1 METLVGFT
9 YQFQFQTFRSIKLSV
24 VWFNIMNKCNF
35 IKHDR
40 HRHLQ
45 RYRQFLF
52 WDKSLDLSHKA
63 ALFLKNKINIT
74 KIILVTQ
81 SVSLKGSAVFST
93 ASSLHK
99 INWKHR
105 SITFLRVSPTL
116 TRDLIFFFPP
126 QLSASSVITLNSN
139 FKQVKANHKLLQFS
153 QF

>member
-1 METLVGFT
+1 MAVRWRHWLILHISQ
-9 YQFQFQTFRSIKLSV
+9 YQTFRSIKLFV
-24 VWFNIMNKCNF
+24 VWFNIMSKCNF

-40 HRHLQ
+40 HLQ
-45 RYRQFLF
+45 GYRQFLF
-52 WDKSLDLSHKA
+52 WDKSLDLSYKA

-81 SVSLKGSAVFST
+81 SVSLKRSAVFST

-99 INWKHR
+99 INWKQKHHI
-105 SITFLRVSPTL
+105 SACFTNTDAGSDFFL
-116 TRDLIFFFPP
+116 PP